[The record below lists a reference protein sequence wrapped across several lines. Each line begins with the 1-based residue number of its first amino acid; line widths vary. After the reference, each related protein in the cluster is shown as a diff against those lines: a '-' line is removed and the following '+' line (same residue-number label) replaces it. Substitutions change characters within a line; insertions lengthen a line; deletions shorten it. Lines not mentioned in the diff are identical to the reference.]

1 LIAVDANGADAGP
14 SAVAEGAR
22 LSGERVLLFGPA
34 SEIGEPGPGVELV
47 DAPER
52 IGGGEEPVRAV
63 RSRPEASIVQAAG
76 AVADGRAEALVSAGA
91 TGPTLAAATLAV
103 KRIRGVHRPAI
114 AALLPLPAGRV
125 LLLDAGA
132 NAEVRPEQ
140 LVQFAYMGAAFMEHV
155 EGVER
160 PRVGLL
166 SVGTEPGKGTPDVLA
181 AHERLAEG
189 SLNFAGNVE
198 GFDIPNAAVDVVV
211 TDGFTGNVAL
221 KAMESASKVT
231 REGIRA
237 AVKSN
242 PLSMLGGLLI
252 RRQVDGLR
260 SQLDPER
267 VGGAILLG
275 LRKPVVIGHGSFG
288 PAGLASAIRLA
299 RRAVDEQMV
308 ERTAAA
314 LGADGVLRSAP
325 AGSVNHARGTRRG
338 TDQDP

>member
-1 LIAVDANGADAGP
+1 M
-14 SAVAEGAR
+14 
-22 LSGERVLLFGPA
+22 SGERVLLFGPA
-34 SEIGEPGPGVELV
+34 AEIGDPGEKVELV

-52 IGGGEEPVRAV
+52 IGGDDEPVRAV
-63 RSRPEASIVQAAG
+63 RSRREASIVQAAA

-91 TGPTLAAATLAV
+91 TGPTLAAATLAI

-132 NAEVRPEQ
+132 NVEVRPEQ
-140 LVQFAYMGAAFMEHV
+140 LVQFAYLGAAFMEHV
-155 EGVER
+155 EGVAN

-166 SVGTEPGKGTPDVLA
+166 SVGTEAGKGTPDVLT
-181 AHERLAEG
+181 AHERLVGG

-198 GFDIPNAAVDVVV
+198 GFDLPNASVDVVV

-221 KAMESASKVT
+221 KAMESASRVT
-231 REGIRA
+231 REAIRD
-237 AVKSN
+237 AVRSN
-242 PLSMLGGLLI
+242 PLSTLGGLLI
-252 RRQVDGLR
+252 RGQVDRLR
-260 SQLDPER
+260 TKLDPEA

-299 RRAVDEQMV
+299 RRAVDERMV

-314 LGADGVLRSAP
+314 LRADGVLRSAP
-325 AGSVNHARGTRRG
+325 AGSVSDR
-338 TDQDP
+338 

>member
-1 LIAVDANGADAGP
+1 VIAVDANGADAGP
-14 SAVAEGAR
+14 GAVAEGAR
-22 LSGERVLLFGPA
+22 RSGESVLLFGPA
-34 SEIGEPGPGVELV
+34 GEIGDSGSQVEVV

-52 IGGGEEPVRAV
+52 IGGDEEPVRAV
-63 RSRPEASIVQAAG
+63 RSRPEASIVQAAS

-91 TGPTLAAATLAV
+91 TGPTLAAATLAI

-132 NAEVRPEQ
+132 NVEVRPEH

-155 EGVER
+155 EGIER

-166 SVGTEPGKGTPDVLA
+166 SVGTEAGKGTPDVLA
-181 AHERLAEG
+181 AHERLAAG
-189 SLNFAGNVE
+189 SLDFAGNVE
-198 GFDIPNAAVDVVV
+198 GFDIPGASVDVVV

-221 KAMESASKVT
+221 KAMESASRVT
-231 REGIRA
+231 REAIRD
-237 AVKSN
+237 AVRSN

-252 RRQVDGLR
+252 RGKVDGLR
-260 SQLDPER
+260 AKLDPEA
-267 VGGAILLG
+267 VGGAIMLG

-288 PAGLASAIRLA
+288 PTGFASAIRLA
-299 RRAVDEQMV
+299 RRAVDERMV

-314 LGADGVLRSAP
+314 LEADGVLRSAP
-325 AGSVNHARGTRRG
+325 AGSFSEG
-338 TDQDP
+338 